1 MSVDNIIPT
10 AYFIV
15 ILKEERPANMP
26 YKLVL
31 LETARKLAEQ
41 HDFDGA
47 SLREAIP
54 YLEAF
59 QGKKFVLKIGGSVLQ
74 DERLIPRLVSDV
86 IFLKRLDIDVILVH
100 GGARQLDRR
109 MQALGLEPS
118 KLDGL
123 RVTSLEVLELANEVF
138 LDISYKIR
146 DAVANRGYR
155 GVIFDRDSGLVRS
168 RQKNVE
174 LGYVG
179 EPARVN
185 SSLLEQLPAEA
196 VPIVTAITSGL
207 EAGEPGYNV
216 NADEVA
222 SAIAREIKAEK
233 MILMT
238 DEDGVKDSRGV
249 LLPTLTQEQAEAY
262 INTGVIRG
270 GMIPKVKACLEPLQH
285 GVRKSHI
292 IKGDADSFINEI
304 LTDAGVGTEFIRG

>member
-1 MSVDNIIPT
+1 
-10 AYFIV
+10 
-15 ILKEERPANMP
+15 MP

-54 YLEAF
+54 YLDAF

-74 DERLIPRLVSDV
+74 DERLIPQLVSDV
-86 IFLKRLDIDVILVH
+86 VFLKRLDINVILVH
-100 GGARQLDRR
+100 GGARQLDRH
-109 MQALGLEPS
+109 MQALGMEPS

-123 RVTSLEVLELANEVF
+123 RVTSRKVLDLANEVF
-138 LDISYKIR
+138 LDISHKIR
-146 DAVANRGYR
+146 DAVAHRGYR

-179 EPARVN
+179 EPARVD
-185 SSLLEQLPAEA
+185 SSLLEQLPAEV

-233 MILMT
+233 LILMT

-249 LLPTLTQEQAEAY
+249 LLPTLTREQAEAY
-262 INTGVIRG
+262 INTGVIHG
-270 GMIPKVKACLEPLQH
+270 GMIPKVRACLEPLQY
-285 GVRKSHI
+285 GVKKSHI
-292 IKGDADSFINEI
+292 IKGETDSFINEI
-304 LTDAGVGTEFIRG
+304 LTDAGVGTEFVRE

>member
-1 MSVDNIIPT
+1 
-10 AYFIV
+10 
-15 ILKEERPANMP
+15 MP

-86 IFLKRLDIDVILVH
+86 IFLKRLDINVILVH

-109 MQALGLEPS
+109 MQALGMEPS

-123 RVTSLEVLELANEVF
+123 RVTSREVLDLANEVF
-138 LDISYKIR
+138 LDISHKIR
-146 DAVANRGYR
+146 DAVAHRGYR

-168 RQKNVE
+168 RQKDVQ

-179 EPARVN
+179 EPARVD

-207 EAGEPGYNV
+207 ETGEPGYNV

-222 SAIAREIKAEK
+222 SAIAKEIKAEK
-233 MILMT
+233 LILMT

-249 LLPTLTQEQAEAY
+249 LLPTLTREQAEAF
-262 INTGVIRG
+262 INTGVISG

-285 GVRKSHI
+285 GVGKSHI

-304 LTDAGVGTEFIRG
+304 LTDAGVGTEFIRQ

>member
-1 MSVDNIIPT
+1 
-10 AYFIV
+10 
-15 ILKEERPANMP
+15 MP

-54 YLEAF
+54 YLDAF

-74 DERLIPRLVSDV
+74 DERLIPQLISDV
-86 IFLKRLDIDVILVH
+86 VFLKRLDINVILVH
-100 GGARQLDRR
+100 GGARQLDRH
-109 MQALGLEPS
+109 MQALGMEPS
-118 KLDGL
+118 KLGGL
-123 RVTSLEVLELANEVF
+123 RVTSRKVLDLANEVF
-138 LDISYKIR
+138 LDISHKIR
-146 DAVANRGYR
+146 DAVAHRGYR

-179 EPARVN
+179 EPARVD
-185 SSLLEQLPAEA
+185 SSLLEQLPAEV

-207 EAGEPGYNV
+207 EAGDPGYNV

-233 MILMT
+233 LILMT
-238 DEDGVKDSRGV
+238 DEDGVKDSHGV
-249 LLPTLTQEQAEAY
+249 LLPTLTREQAEAY
-262 INTGVIRG
+262 INTGVIHG
-270 GMIPKVKACLEPLQH
+270 GMIPKVRACLEPLQY
-285 GVRKSHI
+285 GVKKSHI
-292 IKGDADSFINEI
+292 IKGETDSFINEI
-304 LTDAGVGTEFIRG
+304 LTDAGVGTEFVRE

>member
-1 MSVDNIIPT
+1 
-10 AYFIV
+10 
-15 ILKEERPANMP
+15 MP

-54 YLEAF
+54 YLDAF

-74 DERLIPRLVSDV
+74 DERLIPQLVSDV
-86 IFLKRLDIDVILVH
+86 VFLKRLDINVILVH
-100 GGARQLDRR
+100 GGARQLDRH
-109 MQALGLEPS
+109 MHALGIEPS

-123 RVTSLEVLELANEVF
+123 RVTSRKVLDLANEVF
-138 LDISYKIR
+138 LDISHKIR
-146 DAVANRGYR
+146 DAVAHRGYR

-179 EPARVN
+179 EPARVD
-185 SSLLEQLPAEA
+185 SSLLEQLPAEV

-233 MILMT
+233 LILMT

-249 LLPTLTQEQAEAY
+249 LLPTLTREQAEAY
-262 INTGVIRG
+262 INTGVIHG
-270 GMIPKVKACLEPLQH
+270 GMIPKVRACLEPLQY
-285 GVRKSHI
+285 GVKKSHI
-292 IKGDADSFINEI
+292 IKGETDSFINEI
-304 LTDAGVGTEFIRG
+304 LTDAGVGTEFVRE

>member
-1 MSVDNIIPT
+1 
-10 AYFIV
+10 
-15 ILKEERPANMP
+15 MP

-41 HDFDGA
+41 HEFDGA

-54 YLEAF
+54 YLDAF

-74 DERLIPRLVSDV
+74 DERLIPQLISDV
-86 IFLKRLDIDVILVH
+86 VFLKRLDINVILVH
-100 GGARQLDRR
+100 GGARQLDRH
-109 MQALGLEPS
+109 MQALGMEPS

-123 RVTSLEVLELANEVF
+123 RVTSRKVLDLANEVF
-138 LDISYKIR
+138 LDISHKIR
-146 DAVANRGYR
+146 DAVAHRGYR

-179 EPARVN
+179 EPARVD
-185 SSLLEQLPAEA
+185 SSLLEQLPAEV

-233 MILMT
+233 LILMT

-249 LLPTLTQEQAEAY
+249 LLPTLTREQAEAY
-262 INTGVIRG
+262 INTGVIHG
-270 GMIPKVKACLEPLQH
+270 GMIPKVRACLEPLQY
-285 GVRKSHI
+285 GVKKSHI
-292 IKGDADSFINEI
+292 IKGETDSFINEI
-304 LTDAGVGTEFIRG
+304 LTDAGVGTEFVRE

>member
-1 MSVDNIIPT
+1 
-10 AYFIV
+10 
-15 ILKEERPANMP
+15 MP

-54 YLEAF
+54 YLDAF

-74 DERLIPRLVSDV
+74 DERLIPQLVSDV
-86 IFLKRLDIDVILVH
+86 VFLKRLDINVILVH
-100 GGARQLDRR
+100 GGARQLDRH
-109 MQALGLEPS
+109 MQALGIEPS

-123 RVTSLEVLELANEVF
+123 RVTSRKVLELANEVF
-138 LDISYKIR
+138 LDISHKIR
-146 DAVANRGYR
+146 DAVAHRGYR

-179 EPARVN
+179 EPARVD
-185 SSLLEQLPAEA
+185 SSLLEQLPAEV

-233 MILMT
+233 LILMT

-249 LLPTLTQEQAEAY
+249 LLPTLTREQAESY
-262 INTGVIRG
+262 INTGVIHG
-270 GMIPKVKACLEPLQH
+270 GMIPKVRACLEPLQY
-285 GVRKSHI
+285 GVKKSHI
-292 IKGDADSFINEI
+292 IKGETDSFINEI
-304 LTDAGVGTEFIRG
+304 LTDAGVGTEFIRE

>member
-1 MSVDNIIPT
+1 
-10 AYFIV
+10 
-15 ILKEERPANMP
+15 MP

-54 YLEAF
+54 YLDAF

-74 DERLIPRLVSDV
+74 DERLIPQLISDV
-86 IFLKRLDIDVILVH
+86 VFLKRLDINVILVH
-100 GGARQLDRR
+100 GGARQLDRH
-109 MQALGLEPS
+109 MQALGMEPS

-123 RVTSLEVLELANEVF
+123 RVTSRKVLDLANEVF
-138 LDISYKIR
+138 LDISHKIR
-146 DAVANRGYR
+146 DAVAHRGYR

-179 EPARVN
+179 EPARVD
-185 SSLLEQLPAEA
+185 SSLLEQLPAEV
-196 VPIVTAITSGL
+196 VPIVTAVTSGL
-207 EAGEPGYNV
+207 EAGDPGYNV

-233 MILMT
+233 LILMT
-238 DEDGVKDSRGV
+238 DEDGVKDSHGV
-249 LLPTLTQEQAEAY
+249 LLPTLTREQAEAY
-262 INTGVIRG
+262 INTGVIHG
-270 GMIPKVKACLEPLQH
+270 GMIPKVRACLEPLQY
-285 GVRKSHI
+285 GVKKSHI
-292 IKGDADSFINEI
+292 IKGETDSFINEI
-304 LTDAGVGTEFIRG
+304 LTDAGVGTEFVRE

>member
-1 MSVDNIIPT
+1 
-10 AYFIV
+10 
-15 ILKEERPANMP
+15 MP

-54 YLEAF
+54 YLDAF

-74 DERLIPRLVSDV
+74 DERLIPQLISDV
-86 IFLKRLDIDVILVH
+86 VFLKRLDINVILVH
-100 GGARQLDRR
+100 GGARQLDRH
-109 MQALGLEPS
+109 MQALGMEPS

-123 RVTSLEVLELANEVF
+123 RVTSRKVLDLANEVF
-138 LDISYKIR
+138 LDISHKIR
-146 DAVANRGYR
+146 DAVAHRGYR

-179 EPARVN
+179 EPARVD
-185 SSLLEQLPAEA
+185 SSLLEQLPAEV

-233 MILMT
+233 LILMT

-249 LLPTLTQEQAEAY
+249 LLPTLTREQAEAY
-262 INTGVIRG
+262 INTGVIHG
-270 GMIPKVKACLEPLQH
+270 GMIPKVRACLEPLQY
-285 GVRKSHI
+285 GVKKSHI
-292 IKGDADSFINEI
+292 IKGETDSFINEI
-304 LTDAGVGTEFIRG
+304 LTDAGVGTEFVRE

>member
-1 MSVDNIIPT
+1 
-10 AYFIV
+10 
-15 ILKEERPANMP
+15 MP

-54 YLEAF
+54 YLDAF

-74 DERLIPRLVSDV
+74 DERLIPQLVSDV
-86 IFLKRLDIDVILVH
+86 VFLKRLDINVILVH
-100 GGARQLDRR
+100 GGARQLDRH
-109 MQALGLEPS
+109 MQALGIEPS

-123 RVTSLEVLELANEVF
+123 RVTSRKVLDLANEVF
-138 LDISYKIR
+138 LDISHKIR
-146 DAVANRGYR
+146 DAVAHRGYR

-179 EPARVN
+179 EPARVD
-185 SSLLEQLPAEA
+185 SSLLEQLPAEV

-233 MILMT
+233 LILMT

-249 LLPTLTQEQAEAY
+249 LLPTLTREQAEAY
-262 INTGVIRG
+262 INTGVIHG
-270 GMIPKVKACLEPLQH
+270 GMIPKVRACLEPLQY
-285 GVRKSHI
+285 GVKKSHI
-292 IKGDADSFINEI
+292 IKGETDSFINEI
-304 LTDAGVGTEFIRG
+304 LTDAGVGTEFIRE

>member
-1 MSVDNIIPT
+1 
-10 AYFIV
+10 
-15 ILKEERPANMP
+15 MP

-54 YLEAF
+54 YLDAF

-74 DERLIPRLVSDV
+74 DERLIPQLVSDV
-86 IFLKRLDIDVILVH
+86 VFLKRLDINVILVH
-100 GGARQLDRR
+100 GGARQLDRH
-109 MQALGLEPS
+109 MQSLGIEPS

-123 RVTSLEVLELANEVF
+123 RVTSRKVLDLANEVF
-138 LDISYKIR
+138 LDISHKIR
-146 DAVANRGYR
+146 DAVAHRGYR

-179 EPARVN
+179 EPARVD
-185 SSLLEQLPAEA
+185 SSLLEQLPAEV

-233 MILMT
+233 LILMT

-249 LLPTLTQEQAEAY
+249 LLPTLTREQAEAY
-262 INTGVIRG
+262 INTGVIHG
-270 GMIPKVKACLEPLQH
+270 GMIPKVRACLEPLQY
-285 GVRKSHI
+285 GVKKSHI
-292 IKGDADSFINEI
+292 IKGETDSFINEI
-304 LTDAGVGTEFIRG
+304 LTDAGVGTEFVRE

>member
-1 MSVDNIIPT
+1 
-10 AYFIV
+10 
-15 ILKEERPANMP
+15 MP

-54 YLEAF
+54 YLDAF

-74 DERLIPRLVSDV
+74 DERLIPQLVSDV
-86 IFLKRLDIDVILVH
+86 VFLKRLDINVILVH
-100 GGARQLDRR
+100 GGARQLDRH
-109 MQALGLEPS
+109 MQALGMEPS

-123 RVTSLEVLELANEVF
+123 RVTSRKVLDLANEVF
-138 LDISYKIR
+138 LDISHKIR
-146 DAVANRGYR
+146 DAVAHRGYR

-168 RQKNVE
+168 RQKNME

-179 EPARVN
+179 EPARVD
-185 SSLLEQLPAEA
+185 SSLLEQLPAEV

-233 MILMT
+233 LILMT

-249 LLPTLTQEQAEAY
+249 LLPTLTREQAEAY
-262 INTGVIRG
+262 INTGVIHG
-270 GMIPKVKACLEPLQH
+270 GMIPKVRACLEPLQY
-285 GVRKSHI
+285 GVKKSHI
-292 IKGDADSFINEI
+292 IKGETDSFINEI
-304 LTDAGVGTEFIRG
+304 LTDAGVGTEFVRE

>member
-1 MSVDNIIPT
+1 
-10 AYFIV
+10 
-15 ILKEERPANMP
+15 MP

-54 YLEAF
+54 YLDAF

-74 DERLIPRLVSDV
+74 DERLIPQLVSDV
-86 IFLKRLDIDVILVH
+86 VFLKRLDINVILVH
-100 GGARQLDRR
+100 GGARQLDRH
-109 MQALGLEPS
+109 MHSLGIEPS

-123 RVTSLEVLELANEVF
+123 RVTSRKVLELANEVF
-138 LDISYKIR
+138 LDISHKIR
-146 DAVANRGYR
+146 DAVAHRGYR

-168 RQKNVE
+168 RQKKVE

-179 EPARVN
+179 EPARVD
-185 SSLLEQLPAEA
+185 SSLLEQLPAEV

-233 MILMT
+233 LILMT

-249 LLPTLTQEQAEAY
+249 LLPTLTREQAEAY
-262 INTGVIRG
+262 INTGVIHG
-270 GMIPKVKACLEPLQH
+270 GMIPKVRACLEPLQY
-285 GVRKSHI
+285 GVKKSHI
-292 IKGDADSFINEI
+292 IKGETDSFINEI
-304 LTDAGVGTEFIRG
+304 LTDAGVGTEFIRE